1 MIAHTSHI
9 FQKACLTVNDRVE
22 PYAAELLEEF
32 MSVMSTAYHDAEA
45 FELT

>member
-9 FQKACLTVNDRVE
+9 FQKVCLTVKDRVE

-32 MSVMSTAYHDAEA
+32 TSVMSTVYRDAEA